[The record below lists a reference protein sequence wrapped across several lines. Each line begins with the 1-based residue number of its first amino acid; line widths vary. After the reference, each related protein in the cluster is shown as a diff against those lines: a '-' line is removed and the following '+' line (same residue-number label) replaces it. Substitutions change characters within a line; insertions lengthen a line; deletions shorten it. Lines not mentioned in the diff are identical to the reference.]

1 MQAVFLWVFS
11 VFQWWR
17 RVHRRIRL
25 SSRPQFR
32 LTVAEVSTME
42 PESESSAIPQP
53 TMPRQPLRTL
63 QRTAPLNGVAGRSNH
78 PGSRSDA
85 DHAGEENARGGSLRA
100 FAAPFLRVASTCCAC
115 FPADDGTTGL
125 VSVTDALG
133 ELISDSQRGKRRR
146 KAAEEGVIPNV
157 RCDARHMHTTCVW
170 HACKKTRRCCTAV
183 MRDDDARRCCTAMM
197 RDNDARR

>member
-1 MQAVFLWVFS
+1 
-11 VFQWWR
+11 
-17 RVHRRIRL
+17 
-25 SSRPQFR
+25 
-32 LTVAEVSTME
+32 ME
-42 PESESSAIPQP
+42 PESESSAIPQL
-53 TMPRQPLRTL
+53 TTPRQPLRTL

-133 ELISDSQRGKRRR
+133 ELISDSKRGRRRR

-157 RCDARHMHTTCVW
+157 RCVARHMHTTCVW

-183 MRDDDARRCCTAMM
+183 MRDDI
-197 RDNDARR
+197 